1 MALKDIYGCEGFEK
15 DELIEM
21 EAIIYQ
27 QRERA
32 LEDNYDEYKR
42 AGTPEEADSLYSR
55 GVCLDAILTDR
66 FGK

>member
-1 MALKDIYGCEGFEK
+1 MLMVAGVWSGRGDSPTALKDIYGCEEFEK

-32 LEDNYDEYKR
+32 LEDTYDKYAK
-42 AGTPEEADSLYSR
+42 ASTAEEAN
-55 GVCLDAILTDR
+55 
-66 FGK
+66 